1 MRIPQDPI
9 KRLRHQSAS
18 LPGIVH
24 SPPLPCVAQGLPPC
38 DLHRSPRLT
47 FPSRSSGTRGRVLHP
62 GPCRRSLASHA
73 RRTASIAGHS
83 PAGAFSPR
91 RARCQP
97 TNHPPAEGMEGAV
110 VGRAWSIQQS
120 RQQHAGA
127 GRVGRARYSM
137 TWSARSSNDCGIV
150 RPSPLA
156 VLRLITTSVRS
167 VQRRRPQQIQ
177 FGIHGR
183 EVGHATFN
191 SHGSPGW

>member
-1 MRIPQDPI
+1 MRIPQHPI

-47 FPSRSSGTRGRVLHP
+47 FPSRSSGTRGPVLHP

-73 RRTASIAGHS
+73 RRVLRPLQVIALPVHSHRDAPDAAHESSTCRGHGG
-83 PAGAFSPR
+83 P
-91 RARCQP
+91 
-97 TNHPPAEGMEGAV
+97 V

-137 TWSARSSNDCGIV
+137 TWSARSINDCGIV